1 TRQLQ
6 PVAEFQT
13 ILSSVA
19 EHIDRKNLKI
29 FLNIRTDGFLL
40 GMPTALPETLAR
52 IRSYENAGAHG
63 IFVPCI
69 TRPDDITA
77 VVNATILPV
86 NVMCMPELPD
96 FGTLRSLGVKRISIG
111 PFVNSYI
118 DKKAEEA
125 VSAIVENNNFS
136 CLF

>member
-1 TRQLQ
+1 
-6 PVAEFQT
+6 
-13 ILSSVA
+13 
-19 EHIDRKNLKI
+19 
-29 FLNIRTDGFLL
+29 
-40 GMPTALPETLAR
+40 
-52 IRSYENAGAHG
+52 
-63 IFVPCI
+63 
-69 TRPDDITA
+69 
-77 VVNATILPV
+77 
-86 NVMCMPELPD
+86 MPELPD

>member
-1 TRQLQ
+1 
-6 PVAEFQT
+6 
-13 ILSSVA
+13 
-19 EHIDRKNLKI
+19 
-29 FLNIRTDGFLL
+29 
-40 GMPTALPETLAR
+40 MPTALPETLAR
-52 IRSYENAGAHG
+52 IRSYENSGAHG

-77 VVNATILPV
+77 VVNATHLPV
-86 NVMCMPELPD
+86 NVMCMPALPD

-125 VSAIVENNNFS
+125 VSAILENDSFS